1 MSDYGIDYGSG
12 LTNIDKETGIHFG
25 VIPENAVLQA
35 WADSS
40 EGDYGPA
47 TCPKCGNDAVDIDDE
62 SVPELPADGWE
73 DDGRDYACL
82 DCKYSFSSDDAYG
95 DEPQAYVLD
104 DGEYKATADEHGDIF
119 ITKSPCYTHAQYCSP
134 CAPGACH
141 LENPVDE
148 NGPKAYCFGQD
159 WFDGPCPYPI
169 YRVSDNECIYRP
181 NEG

>member
-119 ITKSPCYTHAQYCSP
+119 ITKSPCYTHAQSCSP
-134 CAPGACH
+134 CAPGTCR

-148 NGPKAYCFGQD
+148 NGAQGLLLRARLVRRALPLPD
-159 WFDGPCPYPI
+159 LW
-169 YRVSDNECIYRP
+169 VSDDECIYRP